1 MQTNELSN
9 LQQHYNEFQSLTT
22 PHMDLKDHVLRFC
35 GDHNLSRLALI
46 DLLHSTTKD
55 AEELDDVKASQ
66 LLQANLQFAPAC
78 KVHSMFS
85 RVVATVL
92 NPDGL
97 NNPVLPYSNVTVPLW
112 VRSYSNVPNP
122 TVSSH
127 DVAEPSD
134 DDDGIPEPKKEIP
147 ATITL
152 SEEKEEFWNPPNR
165 DSKYWEQKWIIGISI
180 VA

>member
-1 MQTNELSN
+1 MQTNN
-9 LQQHYNEFQSLTT
+9 LKKLQKAYNEFQSLTT
-22 PHMDLKDHVLRFC
+22 VHMDLKDHVLTFC
-35 GDHNLSRLALI
+35 QDHNLCRLALI
-46 DLLHSTTKD
+46 DLLHSTT
-55 AEELDDVKASQ
+55 EEANEFDDEKASR
-66 LLQANLQFAPAC
+66 LLKANLQFAPAR

-92 NPDGL
+92 NTKGL

-127 DVAEPSD
+127 GVAESSD
-134 DDDGIPEPKKEIP
+134 EDDGIPELKTKMP
-147 ATITL
+147 ATIKTP
-152 SEEKEEFWNPPNR
+152 EEKEEFWNPEP
-165 DSKYWEQKWIIGISI
+165 DSKYWEQKWIKGISI